1 MVANACDALGMVVT
15 GYDPFL
21 NDAMKAKLS
30 GTVATTDD
38 LNEIYKNS
46 DFITIHVPAMDST
59 KKMVGKAA
67 FDQMKDGVIV
77 LNYARDVLV
86 DDDAMEDAIK
96 AGKVAKYVTDFPN
109 FKTANMEGVIAMP
122 HLGAST
128 EESEDNCAI
137 MAAKEV
143 RDFIENGNIKN
154 SVNYPAADLGVC
166 TAAGRISV
174 CCKSSAG
181 VAEKLSAIIGET
193 ENVVKDT
200 KGDWMY
206 ILADTKS
213 AVTDEAIQ
221 SVAALEGV
229 VKVRVIK

>member
-1 MVANACDALGMVVT
+1 
-15 GYDPFL
+15 
-21 NDAMKAKLS
+21 
-30 GTVATTDD
+30 
-38 LNEIYKNS
+38 
-46 DFITIHVPAMDST
+46 
-59 KKMVGKAA
+59 
-67 FDQMKDGVIV
+67 
-77 LNYARDVLV
+77 
-86 DDDAMEDAIK
+86 
-96 AGKVAKYVTDFPN
+96 
-109 FKTANMEGVIAMP
+109 
-122 HLGAST
+122 
-128 EESEDNCAI
+128 

-221 SVAALEGV
+221 SVAALEDV